1 MKQKLWKNIKKLWLD
16 TIPFFFLKMQALEK
30 RNNISEMSFET
41 NAQTSK
47 NNFNP
52 LFFLYHEMGDY

>member
-1 MKQKLWKNIKKLWLD
+1 MIL
-16 TIPFFFLKMQALEK
+16 FFLKMQALEK

-41 NAQTSK
+41 NAQIFK